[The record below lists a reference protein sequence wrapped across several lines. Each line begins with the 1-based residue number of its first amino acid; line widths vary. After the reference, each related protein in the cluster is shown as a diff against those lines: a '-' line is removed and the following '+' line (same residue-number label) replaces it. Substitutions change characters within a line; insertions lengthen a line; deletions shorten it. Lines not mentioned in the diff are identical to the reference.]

1 MEQRPLEYTVKIYC
15 EGFTEWYYF
24 EWLRTN
30 NRFKFSME
38 PDIPKNSRSSY
49 KQNLKLIDK
58 ELFARPH
65 KNVLMRYFSSSTP
78 IPWSRTKRNTPF
90 IKKQRRNTK
99 SKELFSSRVTLASR
113 FGFFITSWTSLHE
126 PTSKHTRLCVL
137 PLKMS

>member
-49 KQNLKLIDK
+49 KQDF
-58 ELFARPH
+58 LF
-65 KNVLMRYFSSSTP
+65 N
-78 IPWSRTKRNTPF
+78 
-90 IKKQRRNTK
+90 QK
-99 SKELFSSRVTLASR
+99 SYTLSYT
-113 FGFFITSWTSLHE
+113 IQYTHSLR
-126 PTSKHTRLCVL
+126 SV
-137 PLKMS
+137 